1 MFFKVLFRV
10 LIILNLFNQCERKHD
25 LSNERTLQLHFTAK
39 ILAESKSAEFR
50 AAKSTGS
57 FGSGSSGGLLR
68 SKICSCNFSLSLSL
82 SLSLSFF
89 FFIAMNVQESNR
101 QLGSIN
107 PRSITI

>member
-82 SLSLSFF
+82 SLSFF